1 MTKLMTVLVCGGRD
15 YTDYARLKKLLDFN
29 RAKIA
34 MIVHGGAKGAD
45 TLAGNWCYERGV
57 PMMLVPAEWAR
68 FGKKAGFIRNE
79 KMLSLGK
86 PDLVVA
92 FPGGVG
98 TATMVRLAKQA
109 GIRVL
114 DVTEIDRPKT
124 IADDGCVLELEA
136 DPATRQAL
144 ALHDG
149 CPT

>member
-1 MTKLMTVLVCGGRD
+1 MTDTKMMTVLVCGGRN
-15 YTDYARLKKLLDFN
+15 YADRERVYRLLTFN

-45 TLAGNWCYERGV
+45 QLADDWAYANQV
-57 PMMLVPAEWAR
+57 PCLTVPADWGR

-98 TATMVRLAKQA
+98 TAMMVRLAKKQ
-109 GIRVL
+109 GIRVVEV
-114 DVTEIDRPKT
+114 DVPKPEPEGDVYPDHMDHST
-124 IADDGCVLELEA
+124 QC
-136 DPATRQAL
+136 AL
-144 ALHDG
+144 ALHDQ
-149 CPT
+149 C